1 MADEIDK
8 ASGFVKDEKRRY
20 GPKRNSL
27 NTQASERRQ
36 VFGAIRQGGLETIVS
51 VPESGIVNYDTL
63 PAWQG
68 ALASA
73 RAYLKQ
79 KGVDWQGEASEDKR
93 KHRDQKADSRA
104 WQQARAM
111 AEVQNPQQ
119 AGETYA
125 VWQARITEAMQDIR
139 AEIDDAERTKVLKKQ
154 AEALFKEYGSMG
166 CLELAEMLLKL
177 ANPGEPAPM

>member
-36 VFGAIRQGGLETIVS
+36 VFGAIRQGGVETIVS
-51 VPESGIVNYDTL
+51 VPESGTVNYDTL

-68 ALASA
+68 ALAQA
-73 RAYLKQ
+73 RAYLKN

-93 KHRDQKADSRA
+93 KHREQKADKRL
-104 WQQARAM
+104 WDQARDM
-111 AEVQNPQQ
+111 AEAQHPMQP
-119 AGETYA
+119 GETWGQ
-125 VWQARITEAMQDIR
+125 WQARVNEHTNDIR
-139 AEIDDAERTKVLKKQ
+139 AELDDAEQTRMLKKQ
-154 AEALFKEYGSMG
+154 AEKLFAEYGSMG

-177 ANPGEPAPM
+177 ANSGEPAPM